1 MTNLTKANEA
11 RADKALNKLFRFE
24 EGVMSFKQ
32 RIELGYYS
40 DSKAMI
46 MPTMQWN
53 RTKFNRMTSDK
64 EQKAYEAKIEASRK
78 TCYSLIHTNDVRLT
92 SDVSRF
98 VYEYFLEYMDNKHYE
113 ENKEQYA
120 TDEELEGL
128 FNN

>member
-1 MTNLTKANEA
+1 MTNLIKANEA
-11 RADKALNKLFRFE
+11 RADKALNKLWRFS
-24 EGVMSFKQ
+24 EGIMSFKQ
-32 RIELGYYS
+32 RIDLGYYS
-40 DSKAMI
+40 DSKVAEL
-46 MPTMQWN
+46 PTMQWN
-53 RTKFNRMTSDK
+53 RTKFNRMSSNK
-64 EQKAYEAKIEASRK
+64 EQEQYEAKIEASRK
-78 TCYSLIHTNDVRLT
+78 PCYSLIHTNDVRLT